1 MSLFIVGSCSKITR
15 NIVLQLAKN
24 NQYNQITIG
33 DVLPHYDLH
42 QRYYQLRRD
51 LADLNL
57 TTQVGL

>member
-15 NIVLQLAKN
+15 NIVLQLVKN

-57 TTQVGL
+57 TTTVGL

>member
-15 NIVLQLAKN
+15 NIVLQLVKN